1 MCCVDFAYANFMAV
15 YPLMRL
21 FVCAAS
27 SSLENLCWVL
37 ISALAP
43 HAFRNRN
50 SSKWHIVVRRVNQRK
65 SHPSIAHAV
74 IGTEAHPGTLVLHHN
89 NNISHSLMRGID
101 HNKLNIPGI
110 NVLQHSG
117 HSHNRLW
124 IITVS
129 IAQAVT
135 LTSGLIRISSKNF
148 MPNGWLSG
156 TTQDKILSTTLSIYS
171 VQSLA

>member
-37 ISALAP
+37 RSTLAP

-74 IGTEAHPGTLVLHHN
+74 IGTEAHPGTLVLH
-89 NNISHSLMRGID
+89 